1 MGIIVK
7 PIVTEKM
14 TGLGEKL
21 NRYGF
26 KVQKEANKIQIKKAV
41 EAMYNVTVT
50 DVNTAIVAPKTKS
63 RFTKSGQI
71 VGKTAAYKKAVVTV
85 KKGEQIDF
93 YSNI

>member
-26 KVQKEANKIQIKKAV
+26 RVQKDANKIQIKKAV

-50 DVNTAIVAPKTKS
+50 DVNTAIVAPKKKN

-71 VGKTAAYKKAVVTV
+71 AGKTAAYKKAFVTV

>member
-1 MGIIVK
+1 MAIIIK

-14 TGLGEKL
+14 TQLGEKL

-26 KVQKEANKIQIKKAV
+26 KVEKDANKIQIKQAV

-50 DVNTAIVAPKTKS
+50 DVNTIIVRAKNKS
-63 RFTKSGQI
+63 RFTKKGVVQ
-71 VGKTAAYKKAVVTV
+71 GKSSAYKKAVVTV
-85 KKGEQIDF
+85 KQGEQIDF

>member
-1 MGIIVK
+1 MAIIVK

-26 KVQKEANKIQIKKAV
+26 RVDKNANKIQIKEAV
-41 EAMYNVTVT
+41 EALYNVTVV
-50 DVNTAIVAPKTKS
+50 DVNTMIVAPKLKNRYT
-63 RFTKSGQI
+63 RSGVI
-71 VGKTAAYKKAVVTV
+71 KGKTSAYKKAIVTL
-85 KKGEQIDF
+85 KEGEQIDF

>member
-14 TGLGEKL
+14 TDLSEKL

-26 KVQKEANKIQIKKAV
+26 KVEKDANKIQIKKAV

-50 DVNTAIVAPKTKS
+50 DVNTAIVAPKKKS
-63 RFTKSGQI
+63 RMTKSGI
-71 VGKTAAYKKAVVTV
+71 INGKTAAYKKAVVTV

>member
-26 KVQKEANKIQIKKAV
+26 KVQKDANKIQIKKAV

-50 DVNTAIVAPKTKS
+50 DVNTAIVAPKKKS
-63 RFTKSGQI
+63 RMTKSGMLN
-71 VGKTAAYKKAVVTV
+71 GKTASYKKAIVTV